1 VNSMNGFQLE
11 NTTTSYGLLKI
22 DNANNMSLSL
32 FSADNINF
40 KMNDNNTGC
49 FSPANS
55 LCVNAGMVVNANGT
69 FNYET
74 NNNLNIQNNSIINGA
89 YLNKQN
95 DIGTKDLNALH
106 LIVQKHTISYC
117 AC

>member
-1 VNSMNGFQLE
+1 MNSMNGFQLE

-95 DIGTKDLNALH
+95 DIGTN
-106 LIVQKHTISYC
+106 
-117 AC
+117 